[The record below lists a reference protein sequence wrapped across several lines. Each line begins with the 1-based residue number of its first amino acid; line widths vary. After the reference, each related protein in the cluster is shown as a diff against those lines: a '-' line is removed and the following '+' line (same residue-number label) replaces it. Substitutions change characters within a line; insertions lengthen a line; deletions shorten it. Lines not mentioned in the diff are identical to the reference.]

1 MCNENV
7 NENAQIRPVCDTPDI
22 EQALQGKRILN
33 RRQMELAVRNYN
45 MPKSERLCRLAD
57 ENIELSR
64 NIDKLGSFLGNN
76 PERFTSDKQIELMRG
91 QLKAMEN
98 YKFFLSCRIAD
109 LALSDFDLEPTEE
122 KKGA

>member
-7 NENAQIRPVCDTPDI
+7 NENAQIRPVCGSPDL
-22 EQALQGKRILN
+22 ESALQDKRKEEFLM
-33 RRQMELAVRNYN
+33 RRQMELSVRNYH

-76 PERFTSDKQIELMRG
+76 PERFTSAKQVELMRG

-109 LALSDFDLEPTEE
+109 LALSDVEQSDKE
-122 KKGA
+122 KE

>member
-1 MCNENV
+1 MCNE
-7 NENAQIRPVCDTPDI
+7 NENAQIRPVCDTPDL
-22 EQALQGKRILN
+22 EAALQDKRKEEFLM
-33 RRQMELAVRNYN
+33 RRQMELAVRNYH

-109 LALSDFDLEPTEE
+109 LALSDLEQSEE

>member
-1 MCNENV
+1 MCKENV
-7 NENAQIRPVCDTPDI
+7 NAQIRPVCGTPEI
-22 EQALQGKRILN
+22 EAALQDKILM
-33 RRQMELAVRNYN
+33 RSKMEFAVRNYH

-109 LALSDFDLEPTEE
+109 LALSDLDLEPTEE
-122 KKGA
+122 KEESK